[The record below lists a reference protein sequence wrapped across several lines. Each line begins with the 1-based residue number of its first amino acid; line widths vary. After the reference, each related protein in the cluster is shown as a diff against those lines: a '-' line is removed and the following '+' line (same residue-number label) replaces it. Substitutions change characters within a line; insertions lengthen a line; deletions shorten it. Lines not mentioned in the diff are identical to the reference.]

1 MTWVR
6 DDGGL
11 HRSKVHIYSA
21 GLCEELEVVCERK
34 AKVKDGA
41 ETSG

>member
-1 MTWVR
+1 MVCI
-6 DDGGL
+6 GV
-11 HRSKVHIYSA
+11 KYIYILLGFA
-21 GLCEELEVVCERK
+21 EELEVVCERK